1 MKTPLVMSVTSQIQP
16 SNEVIEEE
24 VDETIEEEEDSEESD
39 VITN

>member
-1 MKTPLVMSVTSQIQP
+1 MSVTSQIQP